1 MKQKMNYKKA
11 GEVSNWL
18 FIAAVAAIGGT
29 LFFTGWTQLILF
41 VLGVGLIVSGI
52 AVRVIYWRCPHCKN
66 TASWLPA
73 GTEDLSV
80 LQRESSG

>member
-1 MKQKMNYKKA
+1 MNYKKA

-18 FIAAVAAIGGT
+18 FIAAVATIGGT

-52 AVRVIYWRCPHCKN
+52 AVRVIYW
-66 TASWLPA
+66 
-73 GTEDLSV
+73 LS
-80 LQRESSG
+80 LIHI